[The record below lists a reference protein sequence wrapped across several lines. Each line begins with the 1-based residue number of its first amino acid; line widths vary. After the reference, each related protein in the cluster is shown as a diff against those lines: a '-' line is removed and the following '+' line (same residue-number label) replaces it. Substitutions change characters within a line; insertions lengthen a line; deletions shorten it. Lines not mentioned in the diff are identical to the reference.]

1 MGTPGMSWN
10 FGDLA
15 GSGSGDP
22 SPMRAGLLRDWPF
35 ALSCDDAPT
44 VSSEGRAVTE
54 DPERLDSIRTE
65 LIAQRVRH
73 CTAFVVGHN
82 AEGQEARLR
91 RWLDAG
97 YQLGNHTFSHLRA
110 SRVSGDEFIADVKR
124 CDELLAAVGAFA
136 RGQPR
141 LFRFPSLDR
150 GYDQRHREA
159 LAARVR
165 DLGYTIAHA
174 SVDFFDY
181 LFEEPLGAAE
191 RGNEAALLESILE
204 RYAEVAASACAHEAR
219 RVHRGLGRTVPLIA
233 FFHCGPTSA
242 LGLRRVLT
250 RLRGVRWCTQT
261 EALADDLYVRFD
273 RQYETNGRV
282 ARSLLQRTLRER
294 VTGKLAALSAWPGLF
309 AQRRLGPLWPFLA

>member
-1 MGTPGMSWN
+1 MS
-10 FGDLA
+10 FTLGDLA
-15 GSGSGDP
+15 GSGRGDP

-44 VSSEGRAVTE
+44 VSSEGRVVDE
-54 DPERLDSIRTE
+54 DPERLDVIRTE
-65 LIAQRVRH
+65 LTAQRVRH
-73 CTAFVVGHN
+73 CTAFVVGRN

-110 SRVSGDEFIADVKR
+110 SRVGSDEFLADVRR

-136 RGQPR
+136 QGQPR

-150 GYDQRHREA
+150 GDDPRHREG
-159 LAARVR
+159 LAGRIR

-191 RGNEAALLESILE
+191 RSGDSALVESILE
-204 RYAEVAASACAHEAR
+204 RYVEVAASACAYEAR

-250 RLRGVRWCTQT
+250 CLRGVRWCTQA
-261 EALADDLYVRFD
+261 EALADDLYVTFD
-273 RQYETNGRV
+273 RFYGSNGRV